1 MKTLWLQPWTMKLY
15 IKNWVFNVSK
25 SMKLEGFYIGQNLW
39 NFIETILKT
48 TWTFITKTLHWKL
61 QLKNYDAIFKATIT
75 VWTFRTTAFVSTFL
89 LLQIQQIP
97 KQPYLSKSFDWYI
110 VALGCFQTSHL
121 NFCFGLSVGLV
132 ISFLIASFSS
142 LQTPLLMTRK
152 YAAHQFDSY
161 LSSRSLQEVGGTY
174 DEMHDDLD
182 KRLSNSD
189 VKEVRFDD
197 EHQHHGK
204 LFHTF
209 NFFLHFFQFDNFKV
223 NLYILWNLFT

>member
-1 MKTLWLQPWTMKLY
+1 MPSLKHHQQCEH
-15 IKNWVFNVSK
+15 
-25 SMKLEGFYIGQNLW
+25 LEL
-39 NFIETILKT
+39 
-48 TWTFITKTLHWKL
+48 LHL
-61 QLKNYDAIFKATIT
+61 HPRF
-75 VWTFRTTAFVSTFL
+75 
-89 LLQIQQIP
+89 QQIP

-197 EHQHHGK
+197 EHQHHGD
-204 LFHTF
+204 FF
-209 NFFLHFFQFDNFKV
+209 SRFVWAFFLFYDFKV
-223 NLYILWNLFT
+223 NLCNLWNSFT

>member
-1 MKTLWLQPWTMKLY
+1 MPSTM
-15 IKNWVFNVSK
+15 
-25 SMKLEGFYIGQNLW
+25 
-39 NFIETILKT
+39 
-48 TWTFITKTLHWKL
+48 WTFFQCIHPP
-61 QLKNYDAIFKATIT
+61 
-75 VWTFRTTAFVSTFL
+75 FL
-89 LLQIQQIP
+89 LMKIQQIP
-97 KQPYLSKSFDWYI
+97 KHPYLSKSFDWYI
-110 VALGCFQTSHL
+110 AALGCFQTSHL

-197 EHQHHGK
+197 EHQHHGE
-204 LFHTF
+204 FFSSFVWAFFYFFSH
-209 NFFLHFFQFDNFKV
+209 FFLFDNFKV
-223 NLYILWNLFT
+223 NLCNLWNSFT